1 MLGLQFAKAFAKFG
15 IKFVSESNMLKFL
28 VPWGSPVDVDKLLSP
43 PIIPV
48 DPPIFGN
55 YKLDAREFATP
66 TFILAIIFVIS
77 CRMTALHLVQE
88 RNDGILERTLVAGV
102 RSTHI
107 FLAHSFIHVFFICL
121 QGVFLFLV
129 VVQLYEIPVKGLMI
143 DAFLLFTLQGVAG
156 MSMG

>member
-1 MLGLQFAKAFAKFG
+1 MFGLEFAKAFAKFG
-15 IKFVSESNMLKFL
+15 MKFVSESNMLKFL
-28 VPWGSPVDVDKLLSP
+28 VPWGSPVDVEKLLSP
-43 PIIPV
+43 PVIPV

-55 YKLDAREFATP
+55 FKLDAKEFAAP
-66 TFILAIIFVIS
+66 AFILAIVFVIS
-77 CRMTALHLVQE
+77 CGMTALHLVQE
-88 RNDGILERTLVAGV
+88 RNHGILERTLVAGV

-107 FLAHSFIHVFFICL
+107 FLAHSLIHVFFICL
-121 QGVFLFLV
+121 QGVFLFL